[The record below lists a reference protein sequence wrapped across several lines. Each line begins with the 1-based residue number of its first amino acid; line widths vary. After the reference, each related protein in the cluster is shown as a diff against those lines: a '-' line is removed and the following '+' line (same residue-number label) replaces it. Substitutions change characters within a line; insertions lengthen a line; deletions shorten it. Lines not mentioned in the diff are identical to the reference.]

1 MSNKI
6 FCGGLAWATDEHGLQ
21 TAMNEFGPV
30 REVKVI
36 TDRDTGRSKG
46 FGFVTFEDAAGAES
60 AVAAGS
66 IQLDGRTVRIDQAED
81 KPRGGGRGGGGGGGR
96 GGGGDRHGSGNRGG
110 DRY

>member
-6 FCGGLAWATDEHGLQ
+6 FCGGLAWGTDEHGLQ
-21 TAMNEFGPV
+21 MAMTEFGPV
-30 REVKVI
+30 KEAKVI

-46 FGFVTFEDAAGAES
+46 FGFVTFEDAADAES

-66 IQLDGRTVRIDQAED
+66 IQLDGRTVRIDLAND
-81 KPRGGGRGGGGGGGR
+81 KPRGGGGRGGGRGGGGG
-96 GGGGDRHGSGNRGG
+96 RHGSGNRGG